1 MFAKRL
7 CLFVCFALL
16 FLTACEAIGP
26 SGFSTETPTLAIA
39 PLPSDSV
46 TVYFSDPFSP
56 YASRYQGGPDEALVS
71 AINSARLSVDVAVYS
86 LNLWSIRDAL
96 LEAHRRGVVVRVVM
110 ESDNMDVPE
119 VQALIEAGIPVL
131 GDRREGLMHN
141 KFVVIDRREVWT
153 GSLNFTVSSAYRSY
167 NNLVQIRSP
176 EMAQNYLTEFNEMF
190 DEDLFGDWVKAATP
204 FPHLFLDGYLVETYF
219 SPDDAVA
226 RRIVDLIQSAQQ
238 SIYFL
243 AYSFTSDEIGQAIR
257 EQAQNGLKVA
267 GVMEEE
273 QVHTNQGTEYDAFM
287 QAFLDVRLEGSDLLM
302 HHKVIILDESI
313 VITGSYNFTNSAERR
328 NDENLLIFHH
338 PKVVEAFLEEFW
350 RVYQRA
356 RP

>member
-1 MFAKRL
+1 MSNRL
-7 CLFVCFALL
+7 CLIVCFVLL
-16 FLTACEAIGP
+16 LLTGCD
-26 SGFSTETPTLAIA
+26 AIA
-39 PLPSDSV
+39 PGDFATATPASDLAPLPADAIM
-46 TVYFSDPFSP
+46 VYFSDPLSP
-56 YASRYQGGPDEALVS
+56 YASRYQGGPDEALAS
-71 AINSARLSVDVAVYS
+71 AIDSARLSVDVAVYS

-96 LEAHRRGVVVRVVM
+96 LEAHRRGVIVRLVM
-110 ESDNMDVPE
+110 ESDNVDVPE
-119 VQALIEAGIPVL
+119 VQALVEAGIPVL
-131 GDRREGLMHN
+131 GDRRAGLMHN
-141 KFVVIDRREVWT
+141 KFVIIDRREVWT
-153 GSLNFTVSSAYRSY
+153 GSMNFTVNSAYRSY

-176 EMAQNYLTEFNEMF
+176 EMAQNYLTEFDEMF
-190 DEDLFGDWVKAATP
+190 EEDLFGDRVKAATP
-204 FPHLFLDGYLVETYF
+204 YPRLLLDGYPVEIYF
-219 SPDDAVA
+219 SPDDGAA
-226 RRIVDLIQSAQQ
+226 RRILDLIQSAQR

-273 QVHTNQGTEYDAFM
+273 QVHTNQGTEYDAFK

-313 VITGSYNFTNSAERR
+313 VITGSYNFTKSAERR

-338 PKVVEAFLEEFW
+338 PRVAKAFLEEFW
-350 RVYQRA
+350 RIYQRA